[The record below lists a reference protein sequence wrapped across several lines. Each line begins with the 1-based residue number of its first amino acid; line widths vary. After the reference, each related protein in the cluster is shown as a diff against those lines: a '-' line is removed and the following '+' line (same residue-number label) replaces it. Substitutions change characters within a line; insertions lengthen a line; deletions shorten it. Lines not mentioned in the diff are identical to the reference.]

1 MQLEAGRIVA
11 ELDPEYLRMVS
22 KVISDIYGDATSQMI
37 RLVASR
43 LAKGLDVDDSWATR
57 KLLELVDLRAQI
69 TEVIE
74 QLDGKVATS
83 VAEVMDTAARKGA
96 KVAASELAV
105 TGSPLS
111 ATATG
116 AVEALARETVD
127 RLTGTHTQILRST
140 LDVYRTVVSEVS
152 APGVVTGT
160 VTRRQAA
167 QRAVDRWARQG
178 VTGFVDRAGRNW
190 EIESYAEMT
199 TRTAGGRAMMEGS
212 IDQYQSEGRNFVI
225 VSDSPEECKQCRP
238 FEGKGLSLD
247 GSGIGT
253 KVGGILIV
261 DTLRGATSEGLFHV
275 NCFPGDVA
283 VSGPAVRAADARWY
297 EGELVVI
304 HTASGNDLPVTPN
317 HPILTSEGWIA
328 AGSLNVGDHL
338 VRHHD
343 TERMHLVGPDD
354 QQVPTLIGD
363 VARALR
369 ESGPTESMRMPAT
382 SEQFHGDGC
391 GSYVDVVLADGL
403 LGDRLDPPV
412 RQPCDHHSFLVGAV
426 GLDAF
431 SGESSGEQIFVGAN
445 HSADSLMGSG
455 DLVSSLLGGHLRPL
469 AALGLRPRNLGATL
483 VDPVPDSRLRSVEG
497 FGQIPLGLS
506 GLIPGDDLL
515 DFVTGQPSQ
524 PCSQPEV
531 FHPGSDDL
539 VADVEGGR
547 YLFDRLTEFVSLD
560 DVVRIDRSSW
570 SGHVYNLETVDGWY
584 SANGIVVH
592 NCRHRV
598 SPIIPGRTKPMTHTA
613 DPEGDRDRQRQRA
626 LERRIRAAK
635 RQVEAAAPFGSTPEL
650 ARAKQLVANAQ
661 ADMRQFIAD
670 TGRKRLTAREQIGR
684 AR

>member
-261 DTLRGATSEGLFHV
+261 DTLRGATSKGLFHV
-275 NCFPGDVA
+275 
-283 VSGPAVRAADARWY
+283 
-297 EGELVVI
+297 
-304 HTASGNDLPVTPN
+304 
-317 HPILTSEGWIA
+317 
-328 AGSLNVGDHL
+328 
-338 VRHHD
+338 
-343 TERMHLVGPDD
+343 
-354 QQVPTLIGD
+354 
-363 VARALR
+363 
-369 ESGPTESMRMPAT
+369 
-382 SEQFHGDGC
+382 
-391 GSYVDVVLADGL
+391 
-403 LGDRLDPPV
+403 
-412 RQPCDHHSFLVGAV
+412 
-426 GLDAF
+426 
-431 SGESSGEQIFVGAN
+431 
-445 HSADSLMGSG
+445 
-455 DLVSSLLGGHLRPL
+455 
-469 AALGLRPRNLGATL
+469 
-483 VDPVPDSRLRSVEG
+483 
-497 FGQIPLGLS
+497 
-506 GLIPGDDLL
+506 
-515 DFVTGQPSQ
+515 
-524 PCSQPEV
+524 
-531 FHPGSDDL
+531 
-539 VADVEGGR
+539 
-547 YLFDRLTEFVSLD
+547 
-560 DVVRIDRSSW
+560 
-570 SGHVYNLETVDGWY
+570 
-584 SANGIVVH
+584 

-598 SPIIPGRTKPMTHTA
+598 SPIVPGRTKPMTHTA

-635 RQVEAAAPFGSTPEL
+635 RRAAATEQLGTPDDIAKAK
-650 ARAKQLVANAQ
+650 ARVRQTQ
-661 ADMRQFIAD
+661 ADMREFID
-670 TGRKRLTAREQIGR
+670 QTGRKRLTAREQIGK

>member
-83 VAEVMDTAARKGA
+83 VAELMDAVAAKGA

-199 TRTAGGRAMMEGS
+199 TRTAGGRAMLEGS
-212 IDQYQSEGRNFVI
+212 IDQYQAEGRNFVI
-225 VSDSPEECKQCRP
+225 VSDAPEECEQCRP
-238 FEGKGLSLD
+238 FEGKGLSLTGEGV
-247 GSGIGT
+247 GS
-253 KVGGILIV
+253 KVGGIRIV
-261 DTLRGATSEGLFHV
+261 ATMRDATSAGLFHQ
-275 NCFPGDVA
+275 
-283 VSGPAVRAADARWY
+283 S
-297 EGELVVI
+297 
-304 HTASGNDLPVTPN
+304 
-317 HPILTSEGWIA
+317 
-328 AGSLNVGDHL
+328 
-338 VRHHD
+338 
-343 TERMHLVGPDD
+343 
-354 QQVPTLIGD
+354 
-363 VARALR
+363 
-369 ESGPTESMRMPAT
+369 
-382 SEQFHGDGC
+382 
-391 GSYVDVVLADGL
+391 
-403 LGDRLDPPV
+403 
-412 RQPCDHHSFLVGAV
+412 
-426 GLDAF
+426 
-431 SGESSGEQIFVGAN
+431 
-445 HSADSLMGSG
+445 
-455 DLVSSLLGGHLRPL
+455 
-469 AALGLRPRNLGATL
+469 
-483 VDPVPDSRLRSVEG
+483 
-497 FGQIPLGLS
+497 
-506 GLIPGDDLL
+506 
-515 DFVTGQPSQ
+515 
-524 PCSQPEV
+524 
-531 FHPGSDDL
+531 
-539 VADVEGGR
+539 
-547 YLFDRLTEFVSLD
+547 
-560 DVVRIDRSSW
+560 
-570 SGHVYNLETVDGWY
+570 
-584 SANGIVVH
+584 
-592 NCRHRV
+592 CRHRV
-598 SPIIPGRTKPMTHTA
+598 SPIVPGRTKPMTHTA
-613 DPEGDRDRQRQRA
+613 DPEGDQQRQRQRA

-635 RQVEAAAPFGSTPEL
+635 RRAAATEQLGTPDDIAKAK
-650 ARAKQLVANAQ
+650 ARVRQTQ
-661 ADMRQFIAD
+661 ADMREFID
-670 TGRKRLTAREQIGR
+670 QTGRKRLSAREQIGR

>member
-83 VAEVMDTAARKGA
+83 VAELMDAVAAKGA
-96 KVAASELAV
+96 KVAATELAV

-111 ATATG
+111 ATSTR
-116 AVEALARETVD
+116 AVEALARQTVD
-127 RLTGTHTQILRST
+127 RLTGTHSQILRGT
-140 LDVYRTVVSEVS
+140 LDVYRQVVAEVS

-212 IDQYQSEGRNFVI
+212 IDQYQAEGRNFVI
-225 VSDSPEECKQCRP
+225 VSDSPEECSVCLVPGTVVEGPVATGLARLEYVGDIISIVTASGNHLAGTPDHAVLTPLGWRTLQDLQPGDQVISDDRQQGHTRVVPDHVQMPTVIEEAGESGAPILLAGPTRRDLDQNRAYREIRGVRTNHNLLAEGLPSFGQPTSELGFVLGLGALLGSDDSLDLFGGFGATSACVMCAVEHRRSLLGTGFGPSTAHGSGSFGTEDSGVHGVEAALKRVMAGASLYASATQVLGNRPTADTEGGAELLRSLTGHVAVDEVVSVGWRKFRGHVWDLSTRPRWFLANGIVTHNCRP

-261 DTLRGATSEGLFHV
+261 DTLRGATSKGLFHV
-275 NCFPGDVA
+275 
-283 VSGPAVRAADARWY
+283 
-297 EGELVVI
+297 
-304 HTASGNDLPVTPN
+304 
-317 HPILTSEGWIA
+317 
-328 AGSLNVGDHL
+328 
-338 VRHHD
+338 
-343 TERMHLVGPDD
+343 
-354 QQVPTLIGD
+354 
-363 VARALR
+363 
-369 ESGPTESMRMPAT
+369 
-382 SEQFHGDGC
+382 
-391 GSYVDVVLADGL
+391 
-403 LGDRLDPPV
+403 
-412 RQPCDHHSFLVGAV
+412 
-426 GLDAF
+426 
-431 SGESSGEQIFVGAN
+431 
-445 HSADSLMGSG
+445 
-455 DLVSSLLGGHLRPL
+455 
-469 AALGLRPRNLGATL
+469 
-483 VDPVPDSRLRSVEG
+483 
-497 FGQIPLGLS
+497 
-506 GLIPGDDLL
+506 
-515 DFVTGQPSQ
+515 
-524 PCSQPEV
+524 
-531 FHPGSDDL
+531 
-539 VADVEGGR
+539 
-547 YLFDRLTEFVSLD
+547 
-560 DVVRIDRSSW
+560 
-570 SGHVYNLETVDGWY
+570 
-584 SANGIVVH
+584 

-598 SPIIPGRTKPMTHTA
+598 SPIVPGRTKPMTHTA
-613 DPEGDRDRQRQRA
+613 DPEGDQQRQRQRA

-635 RQVEAAAPFGSTPEL
+635 RQVQAAAPFGDSQEL
-650 ARAKQLVANAQ
+650 TRAKQLVANAQ
-661 ADMRQFIAD
+661 ADMRTFIAD
-670 TGRKRLTAREQIGR
+670 TDRKRLSAREQIGR